1 MAERGRTPG
10 TGQGGRRP
18 KATSQRQ
25 VKEASA
31 REAGGGKEVAGSETA
46 MEHPVC
52 TVAFCPICMM
62 VTTIGDLRPE
72 LVEHLLAAGREM
84 LLAARAVIDAR
95 LQTLQEDE
103 PASGLKRIDIE

>member
-1 MAERGRTPG
+1 M
-10 TGQGGRRP
+10 
-18 KATSQRQ
+18 
-25 VKEASA
+25 KEA
-31 REAGGGKEVAGSETA
+31 AGRGMAG
-46 MEHPVC
+46 EHPVC

-62 VTTIGDLRPE
+62 VTTIGDLKPE

-95 LQTLQEDE
+95 LQTMEEEE